1 MILSSPYSDWLA
13 RLTYNRISR
22 SDSEPNL
29 PSSPQP
35 RIILT
40 GVDSPDS
47 ARWFPGYPGWALRRG
62 EVEVGGASSLPDC
75 ALTALASHQL
85 QLYRNRNHSMKTHR
99 GSRGHLN
106 TSLEEVRSRAP
117 VSSNISLRSP
127 LERSV
132 RLRGINTRERALI
145 SGVINRWFWLSA
157 M

>member
-1 MILSSPYSDWLA
+1 MSGNSMVM
-13 RLTYNRISR
+13 
-22 SDSEPNL
+22 EPT
-29 PSSPQP
+29 PTSYWRGPAEEP
-35 RIILT
+35 RRVT
-40 GVDSPDS
+40 EVS
-47 ARWFPGYPGWALRRG
+47 FPASGL
-62 EVEVGGASSLPDC
+62 ETSSLPDC

-145 SGVINRWFWLSA
+145 SGVINR
-157 M
+157 